1 MANRYRNIL
10 TALIWNIMLAYMALA
25 LCRIIFVAVNYGL
38 YADSLATA
46 DLRPMLI
53 GALRFDTSAVCYMN
67 IPYILLLLFPL
78 HYKEGRL
85 MQILTRGFFV
95 ACNGIGVIANLADAV
110 YVPFTGRRTTW
121 SLFLEFSN
129 ESNMGKV
136 ILTEIVNNWY
146 LVLAGLIIISLLY
159 LLYMPVAAD
168 KENKR
173 RYYTSRAILFPI
185 AALLIVAGMRGGTD
199 RTTRPITLND
209 ANKYI
214 NTPGEAAIVLN
225 TPFSMIRSMGKDPFR
240 EVFFFDSQELD
251 TIFTPV
257 HCYERD
263 STVHRKNVVVFI
275 MESFGKEYIGAYNP
289 GRKEESL
296 TPFLDSLISVSH
308 TYKYSYGNGRK
319 SIDGMPSS
327 LSGIPMFIEPFFL
340 TPASLNKLSGLAGEL
355 NKTGYHSAFFHGA
368 PNGSMGFQAFSKAT
382 GFKEYYGMDEYS
394 ESPLHNGSDD
404 FDGAWAIWDE
414 PFFQYYAET
423 MDGFKEPFV
432 TALFSASSHHPFKI
446 PEEYA
451 EVFSEGKLPIHKCIR
466 YTDNALRRFFE
477 KAKGSEWFKNT
488 LFVIT
493 ADHSSQCLEAR
504 YKTSSGF
511 FEIPI
516 IFYLPSG
523 EAPFAPAT
531 DSVLIAQ
538 QVDIM
543 PTVLDYMGYDKPF
556 LSFGKSLLRDTPR
569 DSYAVNWLSGQY
581 QYYKGDYLL
590 LFDGEKATAL
600 MNVRRDPLLKNNLLD
615 KLPDIQHPMERELKA
630 IIQQYMSRML
640 QDRLVPENDN
650 PDKSE
655 ERCQQ

>member
-1 MANRYRNIL
+1 MTNKYNNVLA
-10 TALIWNIMLAYMALA
+10 ALVWNIVPAYAALA
-25 LCRIIFVAVNYGL
+25 LCRVIFVAVNYEL

-46 DLRPMLI
+46 DLQTMLI
-53 GALRFDTSAVCYMN
+53 GALRFDTSAVCYLN

-78 HYKEGRL
+78 HCKEGAF
-85 MQILTRGFFV
+85 MTILTRSVFV
-95 ACNGIGVIANLADAV
+95 VCNGIGVIANLADAV

-121 SLFLEFSN
+121 SLFSEFSN
-129 ESNMGKV
+129 ESNMAKV
-136 ILTEIVNNWY
+136 IGIEIVSHWY
-146 LVLAGLIIISLLY
+146 LVLAGVVLLY
-159 LLYMPVAAD
+159 LLNRLYMPVAAE
-168 KENKR
+168 KEERR
-173 RYYTSRAILFPI
+173 RYYLSRAILLPVT
-185 AALLIVAGMRGGTD
+185 ALLIVAGMRGGID

-214 NTPGEAAIVLN
+214 TEPGEAAIVLN
-225 TPFSMIRSMGKDPFR
+225 TPFSMIRSIGKTPFH
-240 EVFFFDSQELD
+240 EVFFFNNEELD
-251 TIFTPV
+251 TIFTPI

-263 STVHRKNVVVFI
+263 SADTRKNVVVFI
-275 MESFGKEYIGAYNP
+275 VESFGKEYIGAYNP
-289 GRKEESL
+289 DRNEESL

-355 NKTGYHSAFFHGA
+355 SKTGYHSAFFHGA

-394 ESPLHNGSDD
+394 QSPLHNGSDD
-404 FDGAWAIWDE
+404 FDGSWAIWDE

-446 PEEYA
+446 PEEYVG
-451 EVFSEGKLPIHKCIR
+451 VFEEGRLPIHKCVR
-466 YTDNALRRFFE
+466 YTDNALRRFFD
-477 KAKGSEWFKNT
+477 KAKESEWFKNT

-493 ADHSSQCLEAR
+493 ADHSNQCLEAR

-511 FEIPI
+511 FEVPV

-523 EAPFAPAT
+523 EAPFAPVM

-538 QVDIM
+538 QADIM
-543 PTVLDYMGYDKPF
+543 PTVLDYVGHDRPF
-556 LSFGKSLLRDTPR
+556 LSFGKSLLRDTPE
-569 DSYAVNWLSGQY
+569 DSYAVNWISGLY

-590 LFDGEKATAL
+590 LFDGEKPTAL
-600 MNVRRDPLLKNNLLD
+600 MDVRHDVLLKNNLLGRH
-615 KLPDIQHPMERELKA
+615 PDIQQPMERELKA

-650 PDKSE
+650 NHE
-655 ERCQQ
+655 EPCQQ